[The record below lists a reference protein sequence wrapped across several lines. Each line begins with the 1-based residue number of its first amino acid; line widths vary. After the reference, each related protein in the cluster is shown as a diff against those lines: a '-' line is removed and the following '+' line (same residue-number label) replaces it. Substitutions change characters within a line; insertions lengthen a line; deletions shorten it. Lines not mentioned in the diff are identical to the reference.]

1 MSRASTLLVTSERRG
16 TAPRRSSMSLVRGAP
31 RGPLVTRRRLQL
43 ALALLWL
50 LDGALQ
56 LQPFMFTRGFA
67 DRVIAPS
74 AGGQPGMVEAAVHW
88 SAMLILGH
96 PAVWDGLFAAV
107 QLVIGLALLSRRTA
121 RLAVAASVAWS
132 LGVWVFGE
140 GTGGVAGGTATF
152 LTGAPGA
159 VVLYGLIGLAAWP
172 RLAPGDRAALASR
185 STGWRA
191 RLDLLVAPAADE
203 RPATWVPALWA
214 TLWGLFAL
222 LRALPGN
229 DAARALAR
237 QLQANVTTAP
247 GWLAHAERALANAA
261 GHDGWGP
268 VMAMAAVEL
277 AVGLL
282 ALWQGP
288 PRRAAAGAGIG
299 VALAV
304 WVVGQAFGQIPTGM
318 GTDPNSGLLVAL
330 LGIALAGCT
339 RRAPTA
345 AVAST
350 EGHRSPRRL
359 PRREAA

>member
-1 MSRASTLLVTSERRG
+1 MSRASTLLVTSERRV

-50 LDGALQ
+50 LDGSLQ
-56 LQPFMFTRGFA
+56 LQPFMLTRGFA

-74 AGGQPGMVEAAVHW
+74 AAGQPGMVEAAVHW

-107 QLVIGLALLSRRTA
+107 QLAIGLALLSRRTA
-121 RLAVAASVAWS
+121 RLTVAASVAWS

-140 GTGGVAGGTATF
+140 GTGGLAGGTATF

-159 VVLYGLIGLAAWP
+159 VVLCGLTGLIGLAAWP

-191 RLDLLVAPAADE
+191 RLGLLVAPAADA

-222 LRALPGN
+222 LRALPAN
-229 DAARALAR
+229 DAASALAR
-237 QLQANVTTAP
+237 QLRASVTTAP
-247 GWLAHAERALANAA
+247 AWLAHAERALATAA
-261 GHDGWGP
+261 GHDGRGP
-268 VMAMAAVEL
+268 VIAL
-277 AVGLL
+277 A
-282 ALWQGP
+282 
-288 PRRAAAGAGIG
+288 
-299 VALAV
+299 AV
-304 WVVGQAFGQIPTGM
+304 WVVGRAFGQIQTGM
-318 GTDPNSGLLVAL
+318 GTDSNSGPLVAL
-330 LGIALAGCT
+330 LGIALVGCT
-339 RRAPTA
+339 RPATTT
-345 AVAST
+345 AVASA
-350 EGHRSPRRL
+350 EGDRSPRRL